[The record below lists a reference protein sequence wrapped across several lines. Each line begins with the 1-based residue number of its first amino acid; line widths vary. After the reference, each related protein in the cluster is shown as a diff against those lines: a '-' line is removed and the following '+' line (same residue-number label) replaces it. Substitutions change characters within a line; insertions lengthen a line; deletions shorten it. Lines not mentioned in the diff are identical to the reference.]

1 MSHARRA
8 GYRGLRGFGWC
19 VALPFAVFVGGLV
32 GLVFSDATA
41 ALASGISVSLFGLLL
56 VSLGYSLGDIWESY
70 WMVSVALVGGE
81 ISWLVGVMGGSWGKV
96 LLGTVLLILM
106 AALGAAIL
114 RTSRGSGGIPRLLGC
129 FVQSLIP
136 GAYSSRRY

>member
-8 GYRGLRGFGWC
+8 GFRGLRGFGWC
-19 VALPFAVFVGGLV
+19 VAAPVAIVVGGFVGL
-32 GLVFSDATA
+32 FSDRSA
-41 ALASGISVSLFGLLL
+41 AFASGIGVSLIGLLL
-56 VSLGYSLGDIWESY
+56 VSLGFSLGNIWESY

-81 ISWLVGVMGGSWGKV
+81 ITLFVGIMGGPWGKV
-96 LLGTVLLILM
+96 LFGTVLLILM
-106 AALGAAIL
+106 GALGAAIL
-114 RTSRGSGGIPRLLGC
+114 RTSRGTGGIARLVGC